1 MAIADK
7 NLTGLNVLV
16 TRPEHQAGELV
27 KILEERGATATLFPL
42 LHIHPILEN
51 DPAYNDLKQ
60 KVLDLDLFQHLI
72 FVSVNAANLAI
83 EHIDQF
89 WPQLPVNIQW
99 HAIGKQTALTLNNY
113 GIDAYHSPVGYD
125 SEALLNSP
133 ALQQISHD
141 KVLIFRGEGGR
152 EKLADELRARGAEV
166 SYAEL
171 YRRQIPIYSDTEIQ
185 ATVYNSIPDAILIS
199 SGEGLR
205 NFLQLAQG
213 SKQQFSTDSL
223 LNCQIVVPS
232 KRIRDLAVKA
242 GFKRV
247 TIASGPDNLS
257 MTDALMP

>member
-42 LHIHPILEN
+42 LRIQPILEK
-51 DPAYNDLKQ
+51 DPAYNELKQ

-89 WPQLPVNIQW
+89 WPQLPVAIQW
-99 HAIGKQTALTLNNY
+99 HAIGKQTALALNNY
-113 GIDAYHSPVGYD
+113 GIDAYHSPLGYD
-125 SEALLNSP
+125 SEALLNNP
-133 ALQQISHD
+133 ALQDIRHD
-141 KVLIFRGEGGR
+141 KILIFRGEGGR
-152 EKLADELRARGAEV
+152 DKLANELRARGAEV

-171 YRRQIPIYSDTEIQ
+171 YRREIPIYSDIEIQ
-185 ATVYNSIPDAILIS
+185 TTIYSSIPDAILIS
-199 SGEGLR
+199 SGEGLS
-205 NFLQLAQG
+205 NLLTLASG
-213 SKQQFSTDSL
+213 SNQQFSTGSL

-232 KRIRDLAVKA
+232 ERVRDLAVKA